1 MIFGKVVSM
10 RFFLLPLALLFV
22 FILVLSG
29 CKNEAPPATGG
40 VATQIAPDFT
50 LRALSGESVSL
61 SQYRGK
67 VVFLNFW
74 ATWCP
79 PCRAELP
86 SMQRLNEVFAGRD
99 FVMLAVNV
107 EEDGAKVLPEFLRQF
122 PHSYQILLD
131 DGGQAQKLYGVD
143 KFPETFVID
152 KQGRVVERIIGARD
166 WSAPAMLQRF
176 KTLVDAP

>member
-1 MIFGKVVSM
+1 M
-10 RFFLLPLALLFV
+10 RSLTLFLSILFFLALT
-22 FILVLSG
+22 G
-29 CKNEAPPATGG
+29 CNNETPPA
-40 VATQIAPDFT
+40 AQTQSAPDFT
-50 LRALSGESVSL
+50 LKTLSGESVTL

-107 EEDGAKVLPEFLRQF
+107 EEDAAEVLPDFLKQY
-122 PHSYQILLD
+122 PHSYSVLLD
-131 DGGQAQKLYGVD
+131 VEAKAQELYNVD
-143 KFPETFVID
+143 KFPETFIID
-152 KQGRVVERIIGARD
+152 KQGRVVERVIGARD
-166 WSAPAMLQRF
+166 WSSTAMLQRF
-176 KTLVDAP
+176 NTLVGAP

>member
-1 MIFGKVVSM
+1 M
-10 RFFLLPLALLFV
+10 RFFLLLLALFLASMV
-22 FILVLSG
+22 VLNG
-29 CKNEAPPATGG
+29 CSHETPPPPT
-40 VATQIAPDFT
+40 VQMAPDFT
-50 LRALSGESVSL
+50 LTALNGERVSL

-107 EEDGAKVLPEFLRQF
+107 ESDGAKILPEFLRQF
-122 PHSYQILLD
+122 PHSYQVLLD
-131 DGGQAQKLYGVD
+131 GDGQAQKLYGVD

-166 WSAPAMLQRF
+166 WSATAMLQRF
-176 KTLVDAP
+176 NTLVAAP

>member
-1 MIFGKVVSM
+1 M
-10 RFFLLPLALLFV
+10 RSFILLLSSLFL
-22 FILVLSG
+22 LVLSG
-29 CKNEAPPATGG
+29 CNNEAPPA
-40 VATQIAPDFT
+40 AQTQVAPDFT
-50 LRALSGESVSL
+50 LQALSGESVTL

-107 EEDGAKVLPEFLRQF
+107 EEDAAEVLPDFLKQY
-122 PHSYQILLD
+122 PHSYSVLLD
-131 DGGQAQKLYGVD
+131 VEAKAQELYNVD
-143 KFPETFVID
+143 KFPETFIID
-152 KQGRVVERIIGARD
+152 KQGRVVERVIGARD
-166 WSAPAMLQRF
+166 WSSTAMLQRF
-176 KTLVDAP
+176 NTLVGAP